1 VKPVPAPSL
10 TIPIGEIPLK
20 KLAPKQARFVEEY
33 LVDSNATQAAIRAG
47 YSKKTAEQI
56 GHKLVKKSLVAAAIA
71 KAKAKRSE
79 RLEITADMLVRE
91 LWIIGH
97 SDIKDYVSIDEGGAI
112 VAKMFEE
119 MPEGASRALE
129 MIEENR
135 TIKESA
141 DGKDSNILN
150 SKIRFK
156 MHSKLGAIELISKLL
171 GFMKDKVEHT
181 GKDGGPVEHE
191 VQFIMPRPGE
201 KPDKK

>member
-1 VKPVPAPSL
+1 MKQ
-10 TIPIGEIPLK
+10 
-20 KLAPKQARFVEEY
+20 LAPKHARFVEEY
-33 LVDSNATQAAIRAG
+33 LVDLNATQAAIRAG
-47 YSKKTAEQI
+47 YSAKNADVV
-56 GHKLVKKSLVAAAIA
+56 GPRLLGNVGVAAAITA
-71 KAKAKRSE
+71 GQAKRSE
-79 RLEITADMLVRE
+79 RMEITADMLVRE

-97 SDIKDYVSIDEGGAI
+97 SDIKDYLTIDEGGSI
-112 VAKMFEE
+112 IAKMFEE
-119 MPEGASRALE
+119 MPDGASRALE

-141 DGKDSNILN
+141 DGKDSNIVN

-156 MHSKLGAIELISKLL
+156 MHSKLGAIELIAKLL

-201 KPDKK
+201 RPDKK

>member
-1 VKPVPAPSL
+1 M
-10 TIPIGEIPLK
+10 K
-20 KLAPKQARFVEEY
+20 KLAPKQVRFVEEY
-33 LVDSNATQAAIRAG
+33 LIDLNATQAAIRAG

-56 GHKLVKKSLVAAAIA
+56 GHQLIQKTLVAAAIA
-71 KAKAKRSE
+71 KAQEKRSE
-79 RLEITADMLVRE
+79 KLEITVDMLIRE
-91 LWIIGH
+91 LWLIGH
-97 SDIKDYVSIDEGGAI
+97 SDIKDYLTIDEGGSSI
-112 VAKMFEE
+112 AKQFED

-141 DGKDSNILN
+141 DGSDSNIVN

-181 GKDGGPVEHE
+181 GKDGGPVEHQ